1 MSTAR
6 ARPRPC
12 APGPDRGALACAA
25 RDGQQGR
32 APRSPAV
39 FLEGGR
45 AGLSL
50 VAVGARGPGRPEG
63 VAPVTRRAEWRQRR
77 NGGGG
82 TVRAGDPGGAL
93 RGKVTSGHATSRSVR
108 GASWSRGRLCRPC
121 FRRASSSR
129 RALDITELC
138 HPGLRAWLCSCGF
151 VCGPERTAWW
161 AAATARN
168 GAAAVVVLSA
178 RSGSRACASGAHD
191 DPGAA
196 VTRPAGLRSRIEA
209 LGRGPMA
216 NEADRSLA
224 TALEARHHAAP
235 PPPPRPPLDVRAVG
249 AVVDVLWRSMRRAGR
264 SGLDWYWGGVPS
276 AWCCDAYPRSCA
288 RQAGAADLGP

>member
-1 MSTAR
+1 MAAAKEWWGWHGAR
-6 ARPRPC
+6 
-12 APGPDRGALACAA
+12 
-25 RDGQQGR
+25 
-32 APRSPAV
+32 
-39 FLEGGR
+39 
-45 AGLSL
+45 
-50 VAVGARGPGRPEG
+50 RGPGRCAPLPL
-63 VAPVTRRAEWRQRR
+63 VAPPDNARHYR
-77 NGGGG
+77 
-82 TVRAGDPGGAL
+82 PPGAL
-93 RGKVTSGHATSRSVR
+93 ALGPARAAVARRGKVTSGHATSRSVR